1 MSRDAIVGDVL
12 SIAKLTPGQE
22 GYYERSVAAGL
33 DDYYAGRGESPG
45 VWTGRGA
52 RELELEGLVHEGE
65 LGRLTRGIHPHTQQ
79 QLRTH
84 PKARVISIE
93 RIDPLTDERSIE
105 TKKLAPVAGFDLVF
119 SPPKSVSLLHAL
131 GVEDTRRA
139 VNEAHLSA
147 WQSALTYLEDEACV
161 TRRGKN
167 GVFREHAGGFVAAAY
182 QHRTSRAQDPHLH
195 THVIVANMAKSP
207 SDGNWRALDGEP
219 ILKTYRLAAGY
230 LYQAQLRAE
239 LSRTLGV
246 EWEQPCKGMAELR
259 HVPRQVIREF
269 STRRAQV
276 LEQVEREGGGGFYAA
291 QVRPTRR
298 GSARSTLISAN
309 FERTGAHVPPSTGSA
324 TADCRRSSGAPSTA
338 NSPVA
343 HCSRSP
349 SGCSDR
355 TG

>member
-1 MSRDAIVGDVL
+1 MVRDAIVGGVL

-65 LGRLTRGIHPHTQQ
+65 LGRLIRGLHPHTEK

-84 PKARVISIE
+84 PKARVITIE

-131 GVEDTRRA
+131 GDEETRRA
-139 VNEAHLSA
+139 VTEAHLSA
-147 WQSALTYLEDEACV
+147 WQSALAYLEDEACV

-167 GVFREHAGGFVAAAY
+167 GVFREYAGGFVAVAY

-195 THVIVANMAKSP
+195 THVIVANMARSP
-207 SDGNWRALDGEP
+207 SDGKWRALDGEP
-219 ILKTYRLAAGY
+219 ILGAYRLAAGY

-239 LSRTLGV
+239 LTRALGV
-246 EWEQPCKGMAELR
+246 EWNEPVKGMAEMAG
-259 HVPRQVIREF
+259 VPPAALDEFSQRRRQVE
-269 STRRAQV
+269 AY
-276 LEQVEREGGGGFYAA
+276 L
-291 QVRPTRR
+291 
-298 GSARSTLISAN
+298 
-309 FERTGAHVPPSTGSA
+309 
-324 TADCRRSSGAPSTA
+324 DDSGARGWRA
-338 NSPVA
+338 GQVA
-343 HCSRSP
+343 A
-349 SGCSDR
+349 
-355 TG
+355 